1 MSRKALIAITAVLVA
16 GLAVAAQAASRS
28 ITLKSETAT
37 GMSTNVLAAPSGRTL
52 YRLKPETAHH
62 VLCGK
67 DCLVF
72 WPALTVKSKTT
83 KVKLPD
89 GIKGKIGYLKRGKR
103 FQVTLSGKPVYTY
116 SGDSAA
122 GQANGQGIKTFGGTW
137 FALPVGKAAPAPAPP
152 APAPPAPYP
161 PY

>member
-1 MSRKALIAITAVLVA
+1 MSRNALIAITAALVV
-16 GLAVAAQAASRS
+16 AVAAVAQAASRS
-28 ITLKSETAT
+28 ITLKSESAT
-37 GMSTNVLAAPSGRTL
+37 GMSTNVLASPKGRTL
-52 YRLKPETAHH
+52 YRLKPETARH
-62 VLCGK
+62 VLCGS
-67 DCLVF
+67 DCLKF

-89 GIKGKIGYLKRGKR
+89 GITGKIGYLKRGKR
-103 FQVTLSGKPVYTY
+103 WQVTLKGRPLYTY

-137 FALPVGKAAPAPAPP
+137 LSLPVGKAAPPP
-152 APAPPAPYP
+152 MTNPPPYP

>member
-1 MSRKALIAITAVLVA
+1 MGRKAFAAITVLLLA
-16 GLAVAAQAASRS
+16 GTASAAQRS

-37 GMSTNVLAAPSGRTL
+37 GMSTTVLATPKGRTL

-62 VLCGK
+62 VLCGS
-67 DCLVF
+67 DCLKF

-89 GIKGKIGYLKRGKR
+89 GIKGTVGYLKRGKR
-103 FQVTLSGKPVYTY
+103 FQVTLGGKPLYTY
-116 SGDSAA
+116 SGDSAS
-122 GQANGQGIKTFGGTW
+122 GQANGQGIMTFGGTW
-137 FALPVGKAAPAPAPP
+137 LSLPIGKPAPP